1 MPRYNNQKKTLKYT
15 LEYKLKA
22 VKMSLRNDVQV
33 QHVAE
38 SLGIHPFMLSRW
50 RKEYREGQ
58 YRQRGVLL
66 VSCKKAKSK
75 PAKKP
80 LTELQKLQKR
90 VAQLVE
96 ENDLLKKCNNFLR
109 RNKRTIQVHP
119 LKQESWC
126 CEAL

>member
-15 LEYKLKA
+15 LEFKLKA

-33 QHVAE
+33 KHVAE

-66 VSCKKAKSK
+66 VPRKKAKSK
-75 PAKKP
+75 AAKKP
-80 LTELQKLQKR
+80 LTEMQKLKKR
-90 VAQLVE
+90 VAQLEE
-96 ENDLLKKCNNFLR
+96 ENDLLKKWQQFLAEEKK
-109 RNKRTIQVHP
+109 NDSSSST
-119 LKQESWC
+119 
-126 CEAL
+126 

>member
-1 MPRYNNQKKTLKYT
+1 MPRYNNHKKTLKYT
-15 LEYKLKA
+15 LEFKLKA

-66 VSCKKAKSK
+66 VSRKKAKSK

-80 LTELQKLQKR
+80 LTEVQKLKKR
-90 VAQLVE
+90 VAQLEE
-96 ENDLLKKCNNFLR
+96 ENDLLKKWQQFLAEEKK
-109 RNKRTIQVHP
+109 NDSSSST
-119 LKQESWC
+119 
-126 CEAL
+126 